1 MIKLNLKRPLAFFDL
16 EATGT
21 NVGSDR
27 IVEISVIKL
36 FPDGTEE
43 VKTWRIHPGVPIPL
57 ESSLIHGIYD
67 EDVKNEPRFK
77 QLAPVIAGFI
87 GESDLAGFNSN
98 KFDIPMLME
107 EFLRADVSFDLSNRH
122 FVDVQNIFHQMEQR
136 TLKAAYQFYCNKD
149 ILNAH
154 SAEADTRATMEVLIA
169 QIARYEK
176 QEWEDKKGKRTIPV
190 VNDIEALHQFTNLNS
205 PVDFAA
211 RMVYNDQG
219 EEVFNF
225 GKHKGKPVEEV
236 FRIEPSYYSWMMQGD
251 FPLYTKRRLEE
262 IYNRWN
268 AKKTAEKIARNTQS
282 KPKEDV
288 NPGHPAP
295 PAPEKPQV
303 NTAQASK
310 EYQRPVTSNTNHQR
324 EPFKKRDDKP
334 ALPVNEDMLKQ
345 LADKFKKGL

>member
-36 FPDGTEE
+36 LPDGAEE
-43 VKTWRIHPGVPIPL
+43 VKTWRINPGVPVPL

-67 EDVKNEPRFK
+67 EDIKNEPLFK
-77 QLAPVIAGFI
+77 QLAPEIAEFI

-107 EFLRADVSFDLSNRH
+107 EFLRADVLFDLSNRH

-136 TLKAAYQFYCNKD
+136 TLKAAYQFYCNKE
-149 ILNAH
+149 IVNAH

-176 QEWEDKKGKRTIPV
+176 QEWEDKKGNRSFPV
-190 VNDIEALHQFTNLNS
+190 VNDVEALHQFTNLNS

-211 RMVYNDQG
+211 RMVYNEQG

-251 FPLYTKRRLEE
+251 FPLYTKRKLEE

-268 AKKTAEKIARNTQS
+268 AKKTAEKIAKNTPS
-282 KPKEDV
+282 KPKEDA
-288 NPGHPAP
+288 NPGQPTP
-295 PAPEKPQV
+295 PAPEKQQANP
-303 NTAQASK
+303 AQAPK
-310 EYQRPVTSNTNHQR
+310 DYRKPITPNTNHQR

-334 ALPVNEDMLKQ
+334 AVPVNDDMLKM